1 MNENLLT
8 PRVAR
13 RWQDVLVSCFTC
25 YCCGG
30 EWSLERFPDS
40 APGSWM
46 QSHLHCPWC
55 GIAQRA
61 PVTEEDVRE

>member
-13 RWQDVLVSCFTC
+13 RWQDVLVSYFTC

-40 APGSWM
+40 LA
-46 QSHLHCPWC
+46 
-55 GIAQRA
+55 
-61 PVTEEDVRE
+61 VRRYEAVGGLCFQIHSQDL

>member
-13 RWQDVLVSCFTC
+13 RWQDVMVSYFTC
-25 YCCGG
+25 QCCGG

-40 APGSWM
+40 APKNWM
-46 QSHLHCPWC
+46 GAHLHCPWC
-55 GIAQRA
+55 GIAQR
-61 PVTEEDVRE
+61 PPHSKENLND